1 MFKKH
6 FNYANVIASAALFV
20 ALGGTAVAA
29 ATLERDSVGA
39 PQIRTDAVRSP
50 EIKKDA
56 VRSPEIVKDAVRTS
70 EIRNEGVNIAD
81 ISDGAKTALLGD
93 VRVAEEDV
101 ATVQADCGGD
111 NVVRC
116 PSVIELPL
124 SSGVAVPRAVQSPPG
139 PLVPEPAR
147 TWLIQAKLVTNAVG
161 ADGNVLNHCGLV
173 NADLSGPNA
182 VLDEV
187 KYEEGLEAMALSG
200 VVKKRDANPTIAVR
214 CTIQPEDQLST
225 EDATITALEVGAVT
239 GP

>member
-1 MFKKH
+1 MLKKH
-6 FNYANVIASAALFV
+6 LNPANVIASTALFV

-29 ATLERDSVGA
+29 ATLERDSVRA

-81 ISDGAKTALLGD
+81 ISDGAQTALLGD
-93 VRVAEEDV
+93 VRIAEEDV
-101 ATVQADCGGD
+101 STVQADCGGD

-116 PSVIELPL
+116 PSVVELPL
-124 SSGVAVPRAVQSPPG
+124 SSGAVPRAVQSPPI
-139 PLVPEPAR
+139 PQAPEPGR
-147 TWLIQAKLVTNAVG
+147 NWLIQAKLVTNAVG

-173 NADLSGPNA
+173 NASASGPNA

-200 VVKKRDANPTIAVR
+200 VVKKRDANPTIAIR

-225 EDATITALEVGAVT
+225 DDAKITALEVGAVT

>member
-1 MFKKH
+1 MLKKH
-6 FNYANVIASAALFV
+6 LSYSNIAASIALFA

-39 PQIRTDAVRSP
+39 PQIKKDAVRSP
-50 EIKKDA
+50 EIQKDA

-70 EIRNEGVNIAD
+70 EIRNGGVNTAD

-93 VRVAEEDV
+93 LRVAEENTP
-101 ATVQADCGGD
+101 TVQADCGGD

-116 PSVIELPL
+116 PSVLELRL
-124 SSGVAVPRAVQSPPG
+124 SGGPAARTVESPG
-139 PLVPEPAR
+139 PLGGEPNR
-147 TWLIQAKLVTNAVG
+147 NWLVQAKLVTNAVAG
-161 ADGNVLNHCGLV
+161 DVSVLNHCGLV
-173 NADLSGPNA
+173 NAAASGPNA

-187 KYEEGLEAMALSG
+187 KYREGVEAMVLSG
-200 VVKKRDANPTIAVR
+200 VIVKRDANPTIAVR

-225 EDATITALEVGAVT
+225 EDVKITALEVGSVT